1 MSARDDVLA
10 RVRAARAVEPL
21 SGAPAPRDYRR
32 TEDRPLPELLDLL
45 AERLTDYKATVH
57 RDSDATDATAAGLVR
72 SVLSGRGLAS
82 LVVPDGVPESWRNG
96 IPDDLPVL
104 GDDPPLTAVELDR
117 VGGVLT
123 GCRVAIAETGTLVLD
138 GSAGQGRRMLS
149 LVPDYCLVV
158 VTADQVVG
166 GVPQAVAA
174 LDPARPLTWVSGP
187 SATSD
192 IELNRVEGVH
202 GPRTLDVVLLG

>member
-10 RVRAARAVEPL
+10 RVRAAQAVEPL
-21 SGAPAPRDYRR
+21 PDGPTPRDYRR
-32 TEDRPLPELLDLL
+32 HDDRRLPELLDLL
-45 AERLTDYKATVH
+45 VERLTDYQATVH
-57 RDSDATDATAAGLVR
+57 RGDDATTLVR
-72 SVLSGRGLAS
+72 SVLGGRSLPS
-82 LVVPDGVPESWRNG
+82 LVVPDGVPDAWRDG
-96 IPDDLPVL
+96 IPGGIDLL
-104 GDDPPLTAVELDR
+104 ADDPPLSAVELDG

-138 GSAGQGRRMLS
+138 GGPGQGRRMLS
-149 LVPDYCLVV
+149 LVPDYCLVM

-166 GVPQAVAA
+166 SVPQAVAA
-174 LDPARPLTWVSGP
+174 LDPSRPLTWVSGP

-202 GPRTLDVVLLG
+202 GPRTLDVILLG

>member
-10 RVRAARAVEPL
+10 RVRAACAVEPL

-32 TEDRPLPELLDLL
+32 TDDRVLPELLDLL

-57 RDSDATDATAAGLVR
+57 RGSDATDTATGLVG
-72 SVLSGRGLAS
+72 SVLVARGLTS

-138 GSAGQGRRMLS
+138 GGAGQGRRMLS

-174 LDPARPLTWVSGP
+174 LDPSRPLTWVSGP

>member
-1 MSARDDVLA
+1 MSAREEVLS
-10 RVRAARAVEPL
+10 RIRTAAAV
-21 SGAPAPRDYRR
+21 APVGPVQVPRDYRR
-32 TEDRPLPELLDLL
+32 TDERDRATLLDLL
-45 AERLTDYKATVH
+45 TERLTDYKATVFRGEDAGALVGQVL
-57 RDSDATDATAAGLVR
+57 RDRRLG
-72 SVLSGRGLAS
+72 S
-82 LVVPDGVPESWRNG
+82 LVVPDGVPDAWRAG
-96 IPDDLPVL
+96 VPDDVEIV
-104 GDDPPLTAVELDR
+104 GDQPPLSASTLDR

-138 GSAGQGRRMLS
+138 GGAGQGRRMLS

-158 VTADQVVG
+158 VDAEQVVG

-174 LDPARPLTWVSGP
+174 LDPSRPLTWVSGP